1 MKKRK
6 LSTLIIMATIFSL
19 LFLSNVSK
27 ASVVNAENDAANVK
41 IKITNPVTDE
51 VWITTLPAES
61 LSTNRKS
68 DGFTL
73 SNVNKEELSETTF
86 ANINLTK
93 AIEDTLTPEERAYVS
108 AYNETLTK
116 SGSQTSDITITASIK
131 YISNAANNTIAL
143 LQVFGN
149 YGVNGIYYPTNR
161 KVYWANTNHN
171 AGGQA
176 TPTTNS
182 WSYTTDS
189 TPYGYNSWLG
199 PYVLSECDIAITGMG
214 GTRHIEI
221 LVTI

>member
-6 LSTLIIMATIFSL
+6 LSKIVIMVAIFSL
-19 LFLSNVSK
+19 LFTSNVSK
-27 ASVVNAENDAANVK
+27 ASVVNAENNTANVK
-41 IKITNPVTDE
+41 IKITNPETNE
-51 VWITTLPAES
+51 VWIKTVPVES

-68 DGFTL
+68 SFVF
-73 SNVNKEELSETTF
+73 SNLNEEELSETTF

-93 AIEDTLTPEERAYVS
+93 TIEDTLTPEERAYVS

-143 LQVFGN
+143 LQVYGN

-161 KVYWANTNHN
+161 KVYWSNTNHN

-182 WSYTTDS
+182 WSYSTDS

-199 PYVLSECDIAITGMG
+199 PYVLSECDIAITDMG